1 MGQQPL
7 PLPRLPQADGGEEV
21 AERWEGGRKSLR
33 LVLAAVLLWAVWL
46 GGIPALALPQG
57 DAITDPRTLLRR
69 ALPIQDSR
77 IWEIDEAITKIE
89 ADLKYNR
96 WSAVRGDVRQVERL
110 LDRYTDPLLAELP
123 PEQAAA
129 ASEEIAALR
138 QELQTLNQATER
150 KPKGKEEARAAYD
163 RLVDKLGSL
172 ESKWVGAFPYE
183 IPQEYADR
191 PQLLGRAEVEL
202 NTTAGRMVIT
212 LDGYSAPITAGN
224 FADLVQRG
232 FYDGL
237 TFDRVEKFF
246 LVQAGDPPGP
256 ADGYVDPATGKVRTI
271 PLEIRAKGELMPR
284 YGQTFEQ
291 LGLWDV
297 EPALPFSAEGTVAM
311 ARYLEDPNSASSQ
324 FFIFMAEPDLTPA
337 GLNLMDG
344 RYAVFGYVTE
354 GTEVLRKIKLGDR
367 ILSARIISGKE
378 NLKNA

>member
-1 MGQQPL
+1 MTQRAQQGS
-7 PLPRLPQADGGEEV
+7 AVGSN
-21 AERWEGGRKSLR
+21 RWEWGRRSLR
-33 LVLAAVLLWAVWL
+33 LVLAAVLLWTIWL

-110 LDRYTDPLLAELP
+110 LDRYADPLLAELP

-129 ASEEIAALR
+129 ASEAIAALR
-138 QELQTLNQATER
+138 QELQLISQATER
-150 KPKGKEEARAAYD
+150 KSKGKEEARAAYD
-163 RLVDKLGSL
+163 RLIDDLGSL
-172 ESKWVGAFPYE
+172 ENNWVGAFPYE
-183 IPQEYADR
+183 VPDEYADK
-191 PQLLGRAEVEL
+191 PQLLGRAKVEL

-256 ADGYVDPATGKVRTI
+256 ADGYVDPATGRVRTI
-271 PLEIRAKGELMPR
+271 PMEIRVKGEVMPR
-284 YGQTFEQ
+284 YGQTFDQ

-297 EPALPFSAEGTVAM
+297 EPALPFAAEGTVAM
-311 ARYLEDPNSASSQ
+311 ARYPEDPNSASSQ

-354 GTEVLRKIKLGDR
+354 GTEVLRKIKLGDQ
-367 ILSARIISGKE
+367 ILSARLISGQE
-378 NLKNA
+378 NLRNGA

>member
-1 MGQQPL
+1 MTQRAQQGSPVGS
-7 PLPRLPQADGGEEV
+7 R

-138 QELQTLNQATER
+138 QELQTINQATER

>member
-1 MGQQPL
+1 VGQQPL

>member
-1 MGQQPL
+1 MGEDMTQPAQQGSPVGGN
-7 PLPRLPQADGGEEV
+7 AD
-21 AERWEGGRKSLR
+21 RWEWGRKSLR

-138 QELQTLNQATER
+138 QELQTINQATER
-150 KPKGKEEARAAYD
+150 KPKAKEEARAAYD
-163 RLVDKLGSL
+163 RLVDELGSL

>member
-1 MGQQPL
+1 MAQRAQQGSPV
-7 PLPRLPQADGGEEV
+7 GSKTN
-21 AERWEGGRKSLR
+21 RWEWGRRSLR
-33 LVLAAVLLWAVWL
+33 FVLAAVLLGTVWL

-89 ADLKYNR
+89 SDLKYNR

-123 PEQAAA
+123 PERVNS
-129 ASEEIAALR
+129 ASEQLAALR
-138 QELQTLNQATER
+138 QELQLISQATER
-150 KPKGKEEARAAYD
+150 KSKGKEEARAAYD
-163 RLVDKLGSL
+163 RLIEELGSL
-172 ESKWVGAFPYE
+172 ENHWVGAFPYA
-183 IPQEYADR
+183 IPAEYADK

-232 FYDGL
+232 FYNGL

-271 PLEIRAKGELMPR
+271 PMEIRAKGEVMPR
-284 YGQTFEQ
+284 YGQTFDQ

-311 ARYLEDPNSASSQ
+311 ARYPDDPNSASSQ

-354 GTEVLRKIKLGDR
+354 GIEVLRKIRLGDQ
-367 ILSARIISGKE
+367 ILSARLISGQE
-378 NLKNA
+378 NLKNSPSLSS

>member
-1 MGQQPL
+1 MTQRAQGFWHWGSL
-7 PLPRLPQADGGEEV
+7 CRIGLYV
-21 AERWEGGRKSLR
+21 AALLCGV
-33 LVLAAVLLWAVWL
+33 VLW
-46 GGIPALALPQG
+46 GIPALALPQG

-138 QELQTLNQATER
+138 QELQTINQATER

-354 GTEVLRKIKLGDR
+354 GTEVLRKIKPGDR

-378 NLKNA
+378 NLKNAVSASEGNPQEAV

>member
-1 MGQQPL
+1 MTQRAQQRSPV
-7 PLPRLPQADGGEEV
+7 GSKTN
-21 AERWEGGRKSLR
+21 RWEWGRRSLR
-33 LVLAAVLLWAVWL
+33 LVLAAVLLWTVWL

-110 LDRYTDPLLAELP
+110 LDCYADPLLAELP
-123 PEQAAA
+123 PGQAAA
-129 ASEEIAALR
+129 ASGEVAALR
-138 QELQTLNQATER
+138 QELQLISQATER
-150 KPKGKEEARAAYD
+150 KSKGKEEARAAYD
-163 RLVDKLGSL
+163 RLVDELGSL
-172 ESKWVGAFPYE
+172 ENHWVGAFPYE
-183 IPQEYADR
+183 IPQEYADK

-212 LDGYSAPITAGN
+212 LDGYSSPLTAGN

-237 TFDRVEKFF
+237 TFDRVENFF

-271 PLEIRAKGELMPR
+271 PMEIRAKGEVVPR
-284 YGQTFEQ
+284 YGQTFDQ

-311 ARYLEDPNSASSQ
+311 ARYPDDPNSASSQ

-354 GTEVLRKIKLGDR
+354 GTEVLRKIKLGDQ
-367 ILSARIISGKE
+367 ILSAHLISGQE
-378 NLKNA
+378 NLKNGA

>member
-1 MGQQPL
+1 LQSVGTMTQRAQGFWQWGSL
-7 PLPRLPQADGGEEV
+7 CRIGLYV
-21 AERWEGGRKSLR
+21 AALFC
-33 LVLAAVLLWAVWL
+33 VVALW
-46 GGIPALALPQG
+46 GIPALALPQG

-110 LDRYTDPLLAELP
+110 LDRYADPLLAELP

-129 ASEEIAALR
+129 ASEAIAALR
-138 QELQTLNQATER
+138 QELQLISQATER
-150 KPKGKEEARAAYD
+150 KSKGKEEARAAYD
-163 RLVDKLGSL
+163 RLIDDLGSL
-172 ESKWVGAFPYE
+172 ENNWVGAFPYE
-183 IPQEYADR
+183 VPDEYADK

-256 ADGYVDPATGKVRTI
+256 ADGYVDPATGRVRTI
-271 PLEIRAKGELMPR
+271 PMEIRVKGEVMPR
-284 YGQTFEQ
+284 YGQTFDQ

-297 EPALPFSAEGTVAM
+297 EPALPFAAEGTVAM
-311 ARYLEDPNSASSQ
+311 ARYPEDPNSASSQ

-354 GTEVLRKIKLGDR
+354 GTEVLRKIKLGDQ
-367 ILSARIISGKE
+367 ILSARLISGQE
-378 NLKNA
+378 NLRNGA

>member
-1 MGQQPL
+1 MTQRAQQGSPVGSKT
-7 PLPRLPQADGGEEV
+7 D
-21 AERWEGGRKSLR
+21 RWEWGRKSLR
-33 LVLAAVLLWAVWL
+33 LVLAAVLLWTVWL

-69 ALPIQDSR
+69 ALPIQDGR

-110 LDRYTDPLLAELP
+110 LDRYADPLLAELP
-123 PEQAAA
+123 PGQAAA
-129 ASEEIAALR
+129 ASGEVAALR
-138 QELQTLNQATER
+138 QELQLISQATER
-150 KPKGKEEARAAYD
+150 KSKGKEEARAAYD
-163 RLVDKLGSL
+163 RLVDELGSL
-172 ESKWVGAFPYE
+172 ENNWVGAFPYE
-183 IPQEYADR
+183 VPDEYADK

-212 LDGYSAPITAGN
+212 LDGYSAPLTAGN

-237 TFDRVEKFF
+237 TFDRVENFF

-271 PLEIRAKGELMPR
+271 PMEIRAKGEVVPR
-284 YGQTFEQ
+284 YGQTFDQ

-297 EPALPFSAEGTVAM
+297 EPALPFAAEGTVAM
-311 ARYLEDPNSASSQ
+311 ARYPEDPNSASSQ

-354 GTEVLRKIKLGDR
+354 GTEVLRKIKLGDQ
-367 ILSARIISGKE
+367 ILSARLISGQE
-378 NLKNA
+378 NLKNGA

>member
-1 MGQQPL
+1 MGEDMTQRAQQGSPVGS
-7 PLPRLPQADGGEEV
+7 R

-138 QELQTLNQATER
+138 QELQTINQATER

-284 YGQTFEQ
+284 YGQTFDQ
-291 LGLWDV
+291 MGLWDV

>member
-1 MGQQPL
+1 
-7 PLPRLPQADGGEEV
+7 
-21 AERWEGGRKSLR
+21 
-33 LVLAAVLLWAVWL
+33 VLLWTIWL

-110 LDRYTDPLLAELP
+110 LDRYADPLLAELP

-129 ASEEIAALR
+129 ASEAIAALR
-138 QELQTLNQATER
+138 QELQLISQATER
-150 KPKGKEEARAAYD
+150 KSKSKEEARAAYD
-163 RLVDKLGSL
+163 RLIDDLGSL
-172 ESKWVGAFPYE
+172 ENNWVGAFPYE
-183 IPQEYADR
+183 VPDEYADK

-256 ADGYVDPATGKVRTI
+256 ADGYVDPATGRVRTI
-271 PLEIRAKGELMPR
+271 PMEIRVKGEVMPR
-284 YGQTFEQ
+284 YGQTFDQ

-297 EPALPFSAEGTVAM
+297 EPALPFAAEGTVAM
-311 ARYLEDPNSASSQ
+311 ARYPEDPNSASSQ

-354 GTEVLRKIKLGDR
+354 GTEVLRKIKLGDQ
-367 ILSARIISGKE
+367 ILSARLISGQE
-378 NLKNA
+378 NLRNGA

>member
-1 MGQQPL
+1 MGEDMTQRAQQGSPVGS
-7 PLPRLPQADGGEEV
+7 R

-138 QELQTLNQATER
+138 QELQTISQATER

-183 IPQEYADR
+183 IPQEYADK

>member
-1 MGQQPL
+1 MTQRAQQGS
-7 PLPRLPQADGGEEV
+7 AVGSN
-21 AERWEGGRKSLR
+21 RWEWGRRSLR
-33 LVLAAVLLWAVWL
+33 LVLAAVLLWTIWL

-110 LDRYTDPLLAELP
+110 LDRYADPLLAELP

-129 ASEEIAALR
+129 ASEAIAALR
-138 QELQTLNQATER
+138 QELQLISQATER
-150 KPKGKEEARAAYD
+150 KSKGKEEARAAYD
-163 RLVDKLGSL
+163 RLIDDLGSL
-172 ESKWVGAFPYE
+172 ENNWVGAFPYE
-183 IPQEYADR
+183 VPDEYADK

-256 ADGYVDPATGKVRTI
+256 ADGYVDPATGRVRTI
-271 PLEIRAKGELMPR
+271 PMEIRVKGEVMPR
-284 YGQTFEQ
+284 YGQTFDQ

-297 EPALPFSAEGTVAM
+297 EPALPFAAEGTVAM
-311 ARYLEDPNSASSQ
+311 ARYPEDPNSASSQ

-354 GTEVLRKIKLGDR
+354 GTEVLRKIKLGDQ
-367 ILSARIISGKE
+367 ILSARLISGQE
-378 NLKNA
+378 NLRNGA

>member
-1 MGQQPL
+1 MTQRAQQGS
-7 PLPRLPQADGGEEV
+7 AVGSN
-21 AERWEGGRKSLR
+21 RWEWGRRSLR
-33 LVLAAVLLWAVWL
+33 LVLAAVLLWTIWL

-110 LDRYTDPLLAELP
+110 LDRYADPLLAELP

-129 ASEEIAALR
+129 ASEAIAALR
-138 QELQTLNQATER
+138 QELQLISQATER
-150 KPKGKEEARAAYD
+150 KSKGKEEARAAYD
-163 RLVDKLGSL
+163 RLIDDLGSL
-172 ESKWVGAFPYE
+172 ENNWVGAFPYE
-183 IPQEYADR
+183 VPDEYADK

-256 ADGYVDPATGKVRTI
+256 ADGYVDPGHRQS
-271 PLEIRAKGELMPR
+271 PHHPHGDP
-284 YGQTFEQ
+284 GQ
-291 LGLWDV
+291 G
-297 EPALPFSAEGTVAM
+297 
-311 ARYLEDPNSASSQ
+311 
-324 FFIFMAEPDLTPA
+324 
-337 GLNLMDG
+337 
-344 RYAVFGYVTE
+344 
-354 GTEVLRKIKLGDR
+354 
-367 ILSARIISGKE
+367 
-378 NLKNA
+378 

>member
-1 MGQQPL
+1 MGEDMTQRAQQGSPVGS
-7 PLPRLPQADGGEEV
+7 R

-77 IWEIDEAITKIE
+77 IWEIDEAITEIE

-138 QELQTLNQATER
+138 QELQTINQATER

-291 LGLWDV
+291 LGLWDA

>member
-1 MGQQPL
+1 MGEDMTQRAQQGSPVGS
-7 PLPRLPQADGGEEV
+7 R

-138 QELQTLNQATER
+138 QELQTISQATER

>member
-1 MGQQPL
+1 MGEDMTQRAQQGSPVGS
-7 PLPRLPQADGGEEV
+7 R

-138 QELQTLNQATER
+138 QELQTISQATER

-284 YGQTFEQ
+284 YGQTFDQ
-291 LGLWDV
+291 MGLWDV

>member
-1 MGQQPL
+1 LQSVGTMTQRAQGFWQWGSL
-7 PLPRLPQADGGEEV
+7 CRIGLYV
-21 AERWEGGRKSLR
+21 A
-33 LVLAAVLLWAVWL
+33 ALLCGVALW
-46 GGIPALALPQG
+46 GIPALALPQG

-110 LDRYTDPLLAELP
+110 LDRYADPLLAELP

-129 ASEEIAALR
+129 ASEAIAALR
-138 QELQTLNQATER
+138 QELQLISQATER
-150 KPKGKEEARAAYD
+150 KSKGKEEARAAYD
-163 RLVDKLGSL
+163 RLIDDLGSL
-172 ESKWVGAFPYE
+172 ENNWVGAFPYE
-183 IPQEYADR
+183 VPDEYADK

-256 ADGYVDPATGKVRTI
+256 ADGYVDPATGRVRTI
-271 PLEIRAKGELMPR
+271 PMEIRVKGEVVPR
-284 YGQTFEQ
+284 YGQTFDQ

-297 EPALPFSAEGTVAM
+297 EPALPFAAEGTVAM
-311 ARYLEDPNSASSQ
+311 ARYPEDPNSASSQ

-354 GTEVLRKIKLGDR
+354 GTEVLRKIKLGDQ
-367 ILSARIISGKE
+367 ILSARLISGQE
-378 NLKNA
+378 NLRNGA

>member
-1 MGQQPL
+1 MGEDMTQRAQQGSPVGGN
-7 PLPRLPQADGGEEV
+7 AD
-21 AERWEGGRKSLR
+21 RWEWGRKSLR

-138 QELQTLNQATER
+138 QELQTINQATER

-183 IPQEYADR
+183 IPQEYADK

-284 YGQTFEQ
+284 YGQTFDQ
-291 LGLWDV
+291 MGLWDV

-367 ILSARIISGKE
+367 ILSARIISGKA

>member
-1 MGQQPL
+1 MTQRAQQGS
-7 PLPRLPQADGGEEV
+7 AVGSN
-21 AERWEGGRKSLR
+21 RWEWGRRSLR
-33 LVLAAVLLWAVWL
+33 LVLAAVLLWTIWL

-110 LDRYTDPLLAELP
+110 LDRYADPLLAELP
-123 PEQAAA
+123 PEQDAA
-129 ASEEIAALR
+129 ASEAIAALR
-138 QELQTLNQATER
+138 QELQLISQATER
-150 KPKGKEEARAAYD
+150 KSKGKEEARAAYD
-163 RLVDKLGSL
+163 RLIDDLGSL
-172 ESKWVGAFPYE
+172 ENNWVGAFPYE
-183 IPQEYADR
+183 VPDEYADK

-256 ADGYVDPATGKVRTI
+256 ADGYVDPATGRVRTI
-271 PLEIRAKGELMPR
+271 PMEIRVKGEVMPR
-284 YGQTFEQ
+284 YGQTFDQ

-297 EPALPFSAEGTVAM
+297 EPALPFAAEGTVAM
-311 ARYLEDPNSASSQ
+311 ARYPEDPNSASSQ

-354 GTEVLRKIKLGDR
+354 GTEVLRKIKLGDQ
-367 ILSARIISGKE
+367 ILSARLISGQE
-378 NLKNA
+378 NLRNGA

>member
-1 MGQQPL
+1 MGEDMTQRAQQGSPVGGN
-7 PLPRLPQADGGEEV
+7 AD
-21 AERWEGGRKSLR
+21 RWEWGRKSLR

-110 LDRYTDPLLAELP
+110 LDHYTDPLLAELP

-138 QELQTLNQATER
+138 QELQTINQATER

-163 RLVDKLGSL
+163 RLVDELGSL

-246 LVQAGDPPGP
+246 LVQAGDPLALPT
-256 ADGYVDPATGKVRTI
+256 ATWIR
-271 PLEIRAKGELMPR
+271 PRAKFAP
-284 YGQTFEQ
+284 F
-291 LGLWDV
+291 LWRFAPKV
-297 EPALPFSAEGTVAM
+297 S
-311 ARYLEDPNSASSQ
+311 
-324 FFIFMAEPDLTPA
+324 
-337 GLNLMDG
+337 
-344 RYAVFGYVTE
+344 
-354 GTEVLRKIKLGDR
+354 
-367 ILSARIISGKE
+367 
-378 NLKNA
+378 

>member
-1 MGQQPL
+1 MAQRAQQGS
-7 PLPRLPQADGGEEV
+7 AVGSN
-21 AERWEGGRKSLR
+21 RWEWGRKSLR

-89 ADLKYNR
+89 SDLKYNR

-129 ASEEIAALR
+129 AAGEVAALR
-138 QELQTLNQATER
+138 QELQTIGQATER
-150 KPKGKEEARAAYD
+150 KSKGKEEARAAYD
-163 RLVDKLGSL
+163 RLIDELGSL
-172 ESKWVGAFPYE
+172 ENHWVGAFPYA
-183 IPQEYADR
+183 IPAEYADK

-212 LDGYSAPITAGN
+212 LDGYSAPLTAGN

-237 TFDRVEKFF
+237 TFDRVENFF

-271 PLEIRAKGELMPR
+271 PMEIRVKGEVVPR
-284 YGQTFEQ
+284 YGQTFDQ

-297 EPALPFSAEGTVAM
+297 EPALPFAAEGTVAM
-311 ARYLEDPNSASSQ
+311 ARYPDDPNSASSQ

-354 GTEVLRKIKLGDR
+354 GTEVLRKIKLG
-367 ILSARIISGKE
+367 
-378 NLKNA
+378 

>member
-1 MGQQPL
+1 MTQRAQGFWQWGSL
-7 PLPRLPQADGGEEV
+7 CRIGLYV
-21 AERWEGGRKSLR
+21 A
-33 LVLAAVLLWAVWL
+33 ALLCGVALW
-46 GGIPALALPQG
+46 GIPALALPQG

-69 ALPIQDSR
+69 ALPIS
-77 IWEIDEAITKIE
+77 ETKLLEVDEAISKID

-138 QELQTLNQATER
+138 QELQTISQATER

-237 TFDRVEKFF
+237 NFDRVEKFF

>member
-1 MGQQPL
+1 MGENMTQRAQQGSPV
-7 PLPRLPQADGGEEV
+7 GGR

-96 WSAVRGDVRQVERL
+96 WSAVRGDVRQVQRL
-110 LDRYTDPLLAELP
+110 LDRYTDPLLAEMP

-138 QELQTLNQATER
+138 QELQTINQATER
-150 KPKGKEEARAAYD
+150 QPKGKEEARAAYD

>member
-1 MGQQPL
+1 MGEDMTQRAQQGSPVGS
-7 PLPRLPQADGGEEV
+7 R

-138 QELQTLNQATER
+138 QELQTINQATER

-183 IPQEYADR
+183 IPQEYADK

-367 ILSARIISGKE
+367 ILSARIISGQE

>member
-1 MGQQPL
+1 MTQRAQGFWQWGSL
-7 PLPRLPQADGGEEV
+7 CRLGLYV
-21 AERWEGGRKSLR
+21 A
-33 LVLAAVLLWAVWL
+33 ALLCGVALW
-46 GGIPALALPQG
+46 GIPALALPQG

-110 LDRYTDPLLAELP
+110 LDRYADPLLAELP

-129 ASEEIAALR
+129 ASEAIAALR
-138 QELQTLNQATER
+138 QELQLISQATER
-150 KPKGKEEARAAYD
+150 KSKGKEEARAAYD
-163 RLVDKLGSL
+163 RLIDDLGSL
-172 ESKWVGAFPYE
+172 ENNWVGAFPYE
-183 IPQEYADR
+183 VPDEYADK

-256 ADGYVDPATGKVRTI
+256 ADGYVDPATGRVRTI
-271 PLEIRAKGELMPR
+271 PMEIRVKGEVMPR
-284 YGQTFEQ
+284 YGQTFDQ

-297 EPALPFSAEGTVAM
+297 EPALPFAAEGTVAM
-311 ARYLEDPNSASSQ
+311 ARYPEDPNSASSQ

-354 GTEVLRKIKLGDR
+354 GTEVLRKIKLGDQ
-367 ILSARIISGKE
+367 ILSARLISGQE
-378 NLKNA
+378 NLRNGA

>member
-1 MGQQPL
+1 MTQRAQQGS
-7 PLPRLPQADGGEEV
+7 AVGSN
-21 AERWEGGRKSLR
+21 RWEWGRRSLR
-33 LVLAAVLLWAVWL
+33 LVLAAVLLWTIWL

-77 IWEIDEAITKIE
+77 IWEIDESITKIE

-110 LDRYTDPLLAELP
+110 LDRYADPLLAELP

-129 ASEEIAALR
+129 ASEAIAALR
-138 QELQTLNQATER
+138 QELQLISQATER
-150 KPKGKEEARAAYD
+150 KSKGKEEARAAYD
-163 RLVDKLGSL
+163 RLIDDLGSL
-172 ESKWVGAFPYE
+172 ENNWVGAFPYE
-183 IPQEYADR
+183 VPDEYADK

-256 ADGYVDPATGKVRTI
+256 ADGYVDPATGRVRTI
-271 PLEIRAKGELMPR
+271 PMEIRVKGEVMPR
-284 YGQTFEQ
+284 YGQTFDQ

-297 EPALPFSAEGTVAM
+297 EPALPFAAEGTVAM
-311 ARYLEDPNSASSQ
+311 ARYPEDPNSASSQ

-354 GTEVLRKIKLGDR
+354 GTEVLRKIKLGDQ
-367 ILSARIISGKE
+367 ILSARLISGQE
-378 NLKNA
+378 NLRNGA

>member
-1 MGQQPL
+1 MTQRAQGFWQWGSL
-7 PLPRLPQADGGEEV
+7 CRIGLYV
-21 AERWEGGRKSLR
+21 A
-33 LVLAAVLLWAVWL
+33 ALLCGVALW
-46 GGIPALALPQG
+46 GIPALALPQG

-69 ALPIQDSR
+69 ALPIQETKLL
-77 IWEIDEAITKIE
+77 EIDEAISKIDT
-89 ADLKYNR
+89 DLKYNR
-96 WSAVRGDVRQVERL
+96 WSAVRGDVRQVEHL
-110 LDRYTDPLLAELP
+110 LDRYGDSLLASLP
-123 PEQAAA
+123 PDRVTP
-129 ASEEIAALR
+129 ASEQMAALR
-138 QELQTLNQATER
+138 EQLRVIGQASER
-150 KPKGKEEARAAYD
+150 KSKGKEEARAAYD
-163 RLVDKLGSL
+163 RLVDELGSL
-172 ESKWVGAFPYE
+172 ENNWVGAFPYE

-271 PLEIRAKGELMPR
+271 PMEIRAKGEVMPR
-284 YGQTFEQ
+284 YGQTFDQ
-291 LGLWDV
+291 MGLWDV

-311 ARYLEDPNSASSQ
+311 ARYPDDPNSASSQ

-354 GTEVLRKIKLGDR
+354 GTEVLRHIKVGDR
-367 ILSARIISGKE
+367 ILSARLISGQD
-378 NLKNA
+378 NLKTGA

>member
-1 MGQQPL
+1 MTQRAQQGSPVGSKT
-7 PLPRLPQADGGEEV
+7 D
-21 AERWEGGRKSLR
+21 RWEWGRKSLR
-33 LVLAAVLLWAVWL
+33 LALAAVLLWAVWL

-89 ADLKYNR
+89 SDLKYNR

-110 LDRYTDPLLAELP
+110 LERYTDPLLAELP

-129 ASEEIAALR
+129 AAGEVAALR
-138 QELQTLNQATER
+138 QELQLISQATER
-150 KPKGKEEARAAYD
+150 KSKGKGEARAAYD
-163 RLVDKLGSL
+163 RLIDDLGSL
-172 ESKWVGAFPYE
+172 ENNWVGAFPYE
-183 IPQEYADR
+183 VPDEYADK

-212 LDGYSAPITAGN
+212 LDGYSAPLTAGN

-237 TFDRVEKFF
+237 TFDRVENFF

-271 PLEIRAKGELMPR
+271 PMEIRAKGEVVPR
-284 YGQTFEQ
+284 YGQTFDQ

-311 ARYLEDPNSASSQ
+311 ARYPEDPNSASSQ

-354 GTEVLRKIKLGDR
+354 GTEVLRKIKLGDQ
-367 ILSARIISGKE
+367 ILSARLISGQE
-378 NLKNA
+378 NLKNGA

>member
-1 MGQQPL
+1 MGEDMTQRAQQGSPVGGN
-7 PLPRLPQADGGEEV
+7 AD
-21 AERWEGGRKSLR
+21 RWEGGRKSLR

-138 QELQTLNQATER
+138 QELQTINQATER
-150 KPKGKEEARAAYD
+150 QPKGKEEARAAYD

>member
-1 MGQQPL
+1 MTQRAQQGSAVG
-7 PLPRLPQADGGEEV
+7 RN
-21 AERWEGGRKSLR
+21 RWEWGRRSLR
-33 LVLAAVLLWAVWL
+33 LVLAAVLLWTIWL

-110 LDRYTDPLLAELP
+110 LDRYADPLLAELP

-129 ASEEIAALR
+129 ASEAIAALR
-138 QELQTLNQATER
+138 QELQLISQATER
-150 KPKGKEEARAAYD
+150 KSKSKEEARAAYD
-163 RLVDKLGSL
+163 RLIDDLGSL
-172 ESKWVGAFPYE
+172 ENNWVGAFPYE
-183 IPQEYADR
+183 VPDEYADK

-256 ADGYVDPATGKVRTI
+256 ADGYVDPATGRVRTI
-271 PLEIRAKGELMPR
+271 PMEIRVKGEVMPR
-284 YGQTFEQ
+284 YGQTFDQ

-297 EPALPFSAEGTVAM
+297 EPALPFAAEGTVAM
-311 ARYLEDPNSASSQ
+311 ARYPEDPNSASSQ

-354 GTEVLRKIKLGDR
+354 GTEVLRKIKLGDQ
-367 ILSARIISGKE
+367 ILSARLISGQE
-378 NLKNA
+378 NLRNGA

>member
-1 MGQQPL
+1 MGEDMTQRAQQGSPVGS
-7 PLPRLPQADGGEEV
+7 R

-138 QELQTLNQATER
+138 QELQTINQATER

-183 IPQEYADR
+183 IPQEYADK

>member
-1 MGQQPL
+1 MTQRAQQGS
-7 PLPRLPQADGGEEV
+7 AVGSN
-21 AERWEGGRKSLR
+21 RWEWGRRSLR
-33 LVLAAVLLWAVWL
+33 LVLAAVLLWTIWL

-138 QELQTLNQATER
+138 QELQTINQATER

-256 ADGYVDPATGKVRTI
+256 ADGYVDPATGRVRTI
-271 PLEIRAKGELMPR
+271 PMEIRVKGEVMPR
-284 YGQTFEQ
+284 YGQTFDQ

-297 EPALPFSAEGTVAM
+297 EPALPFAAEGTVAM
-311 ARYLEDPNSASSQ
+311 ARYPEDPNSASSQ

-354 GTEVLRKIKLGDR
+354 GTEVLRKIKLGDQ
-367 ILSARIISGKE
+367 ILSARLISGQE
-378 NLKNA
+378 NLRNGA

>member
-1 MGQQPL
+1 MTQRAQQGSPVGS
-7 PLPRLPQADGGEEV
+7 R

-77 IWEIDEAITKIE
+77 IWEIDEAITEIE

-138 QELQTLNQATER
+138 QELQTINQATER

-291 LGLWDV
+291 LGLWDA